1 MQDSGK
7 QLKCIVT
14 HAGYGVIGSSE
25 VSVVVMVMYRPIVTI
40 AREDTSDQLLE
51 GVDSVKMVCTVNS
64 HPASAVSWSR
74 LDTRTGSHTTVQTG
88 PELKLSP
95 VMRENDGTYIC
106 KGKP

>member
-1 MQDSGK
+1 M
-7 QLKCIVT
+7 KCIVT

-51 GVDSVKMVCTVNS
+51 GVDSVKMVCSVNS

>member
-1 MQDSGK
+1 M
-7 QLKCIVT
+7 KCIVT

-51 GVDSVKMVCTVNS
+51 GVDSVKMVCSVNS

-74 LDTRTGSHTTVQTG
+74 LDTRTGAHTTVQTG